1 MVPLTDVIFPSPY
14 TPPVDAVKFP
24 PLDTMPHEAVIPP
37 AKVPS
42 PFASSLHVSVHVAPV
57 KVPTLM
63 VPADCISV
71 ETYKIPVLIESE
83 LIVPLAVI
91 APDVIAP
98 DVTNELPVIA
108 PIAVIAPDVSVPDVT
123 NELAVIEPL
132 AVIAPG
138 VIAPDVIAPFTC
150 NFDVG
155 VDVPIPTIL
164 V

>member
-1 MVPLTDVIFPSPY
+1 
-14 TPPVDAVKFP
+14 
-24 PLDTMPHEAVIPP
+24 
-37 AKVPS
+37 
-42 PFASSLHVSVHVAPV
+42 
-57 KVPTLM
+57 M

-71 ETYKIPVLIESE
+71 ETYRIPVLIESE

-98 DVTNELPVIA
+98 DVTNELPVIV
-108 PIAVIAPDVSVPDVT
+108 PDVIAPDVIVPDVT

-132 AVIAPG
+132 AVIAPD

>member
-1 MVPLTDVIFPSPY
+1 
-14 TPPVDAVKFP
+14 
-24 PLDTMPHEAVIPP
+24 
-37 AKVPS
+37 
-42 PFASSLHVSVHVAPV
+42 
-57 KVPTLM
+57 M

-98 DVTNELPVIA
+98 DVTNEL
-108 PIAVIAPDVSVPDVT
+108 AVIVPDVIVPDVT

-132 AVIAPG
+132 AVIAPDA
-138 VIAPDVIAPFTC
+138 IAPDVIAPFTC